1 MHNFIENLM
10 KILVAVDGSKAS
22 LHAVKYAAKLSAN
35 LLSDDLITLVTVHD
49 DQGLRHAEQLVGA
62 EAVQDYLRELSDKE
76 LKSALALLVKAGIQ
90 HNAIIQTGHVADTIA
105 SLANKGFDMVV
116 MGSKGRSGL
125 ADLLLGSVAQRVM
138 ATCNKPVLLV
148 K

>member
-1 MHNFIENLM
+1 M

-22 LHAVKYAAKLSAN
+22 LHAVKYAAKLSVN
-35 LLSDDLITLVTVHD
+35 LRSDDLITLITVHD
-49 DQGLRHAEQLVGA
+49 DQGLRHAQQLVGS

-76 LKSALALLVKAGIQ
+76 LKSALAVLVKAGVK

-105 SLANKGFDMVV
+105 ALANKGFDMVV

>member
-1 MHNFIENLM
+1 M

-22 LHAVKYAAKLSAN
+22 LHAVKYAAKLSVN
-35 LLSDDLITLVTVHD
+35 LRSDDVVTLVTVHD

-76 LKSALALLVKAGIQ
+76 LKAALAVLVKAGIP

-105 SLANKGFDMVV
+105 ALANKGFDLVV
-116 MGSKGRSGL
+116 MGSKGRSGI

>member
-1 MHNFIENLM
+1 M

-22 LHAVKYAAKLSAN
+22 LHAVKYAAKLSSN
-35 LLSDDLITLVTVHD
+35 LRSDDLVTLITVHD
-49 DQGLRHAEQLVGA
+49 DQGLRHAEQLVGS

-76 LKSALALLVKAGIQ
+76 LKASLAVLVKAGIK
-90 HNAIIQTGHVADTIA
+90 HNAIIQTGHVAETIA
-105 SLANKGFDMVV
+105 ALANKGFDMVV